1 MSVDWDVDVIDYW
14 QTSLSSYKKHHEQDI
29 QVESDKVT
37 RDILDN
43 LPIKEG
49 VHLVDEQIETE
60 PVKVS
65 VKRKQEITQ
74 EAAAQVGNWS
84 VVEEEEEEIEKEE
97 KQEEEEEM
105 EEEEEEE
112 KECIG
117 EEEPSV
123 KKPRYNPSVPAVPPP
138 PPPPVQQDNEALS
151 NLMMAWYYAG
161 YYTGV
166 YQI

>member
-37 RDILDN
+37 GDILDN

-49 VHLVDEQIETE
+49 VRLVDEQVETE

-65 VKRKQEITQ
+65 IKRKEITQ
-74 EAAAQVGNWS
+74 EAAQVGNWS

-97 KQEEEEEM
+97 K
-105 EEEEEEE
+105 EEEEEE

-123 KKPRYNPSVPAVPPP
+123 KKPRYNPSVPAPA

-166 YQI
+166 YQANHTQ